1 MLVLVPNQ
9 ARDVSLNTNVV
20 THQDSKE
27 CKKTTALFPSLFF
40 LFSSLSFFFALSF
53 SGAKTL
59 LKSQQPKQRDC
70 CTQLL
75 SNQFQRLNF
84 QTAGRESQVLLRR
97 AQKELGSKF

>member
-53 SGAKTL
+53 LGAKTL
-59 LKSQQPKQRDC
+59 LKTQQPKQRDC

-75 SNQFQRLNF
+75 
-84 QTAGRESQVLLRR
+84 
-97 AQKELGSKF
+97 

>member
-40 LFSSLSFFFALSF
+40 SLLFSFFFFCSF
-53 SGAKTL
+53 FFRG
-59 LKSQQPKQRDC
+59 
-70 CTQLL
+70 
-75 SNQFQRLNF
+75 
-84 QTAGRESQVLLRR
+84 
-97 AQKELGSKF
+97 

>member
-9 ARDVSLNTNVV
+9 ARDVSLNTNIV

-27 CKKTTALFPSLFF
+27 CKKITALFPSLFF
-40 LFSSLSFFFALSF
+40 LFSFFFFFALSF

-59 LKSQQPKQRDC
+59 LKTQQPKQRDC

-75 SNQFQRLNF
+75 
-84 QTAGRESQVLLRR
+84 
-97 AQKELGSKF
+97 

>member
-20 THQDSKE
+20 THQDNKE

-40 LFSSLSFFFALSF
+40 SSLLFLFFALSF

-59 LKSQQPKQRDC
+59 LKTQQPKQRDC

-75 SNQFQRLNF
+75 
-84 QTAGRESQVLLRR
+84 
-97 AQKELGSKF
+97 

>member
-27 CKKTTALFPSLFF
+27 CKKITAIFPSLFF
-40 LFSSLSFFFALSF
+40 VALSF

-59 LKSQQPKQRDC
+59 LKTQQPKQRDC

-75 SNQFQRLNF
+75 
-84 QTAGRESQVLLRR
+84 
-97 AQKELGSKF
+97 